1 MLSARCVDSRVDFHE
16 TTRDDMVERHCIC
29 LISFHSK
36 DVFCAPSR
44 LFVRTGFR
52 FFCARLAVHYL
63 AVYLVLR
70 SSIKQRLT
78 ATSTMTVQ
86 ACIIILCSL
95 LCCWLQKVTK
105 QQRVQ

>member
-1 MLSARCVDSRVDFHE
+1 MDFHE
-16 TTRDDMVERHCIC
+16 TTRDDMAERHCIC

-36 DVFCAPSR
+36 DVFCALSR
-44 LFVRTGFR
+44 LFVRPGFR

-63 AVYLVLR
+63 AVYLALR

-78 ATSTMTVQ
+78 ATTTSTMTVQ

-95 LCCWLQKVTK
+95 LCCWLQKVTN
-105 QQRVQ
+105 QQRKIW